1 MFNILDHATNRIC
14 RASVKSVRSFHRWW
28 QITGKKIDLNKGL
41 ESSNNNSNSNGGG
54 DGGADDFIQSQK
66 QNTVQN
72 AIALVKAIANDS
84 RLRLALVDC
93 QESMSIILRLPDVNG
108 NKELKVKCTD
118 ILLNI
123 VRDGPCAALVWNE
136 VQTKGDF
143 NIAFKLLSI
152 GDATVKAR
160 ACATIKSL
168 CTPKIPGQAPRVSAK
183 QLLEDNVA
191 SNLVGVLASAMTE
204 IDETSRKAQD
214 TAAECVSIMCSEPEA
229 HAILLEAGIA
239 DVLPLVLTTL
249 TVFAPLP
256 GQKRRKTFALEIIK
270 SIVAGTEKV
279 NMWLAI
285 AKKDSGS
292 FEMFLNGLGSFLIKE
307 IEDEANIVNDG
318 IAEDVASILA
328 TLPKEIFTVDYA
340 SDMILSSNIPE
351 LLVSLLDSRKEEGLR
366 IQSVKAL
373 VALVSNSKIA
383 KAMCSGESVPSIL
396 KMLASNTDSKVILV
410 YLLIYCRC

>member
-1 MFNILDHATNRIC
+1 M
-14 RASVKSVRSFHRWW
+14 
-28 QITGKKIDLNKGL
+28 
-41 ESSNNNSNSNGGG
+41 
-54 DGGADDFIQSQK
+54 
-66 QNTVQN
+66 
-72 AIALVKAIANDS
+72 
-84 RLRLALVDC
+84 
-93 QESMSIILRLPDVNG
+93 
-108 NKELKVKCTD
+108 
-118 ILLNI
+118 
-123 VRDGPCAALVWNE
+123 
-136 VQTKGDF
+136 
-143 NIAFKLLSI
+143 
-152 GDATVKAR
+152 
-160 ACATIKSL
+160 
-168 CTPKIPGQAPRVSAK
+168 
-183 QLLEDNVA
+183 LEDNVA

-214 TAAECVSIMCSEPEA
+214 TAAECVSIMCGEPEA

-285 AKKDSGS
+285 VKKDSGT

-383 KAMCSGESVPSIL
+383 KAMCGESVPSIL
-396 KMLASNTDSKVILV
+396 KMLASNTDSKVMLD
-410 YLLIYCRC
+410 LLADMLSMLINSEPLAVSKAIVDSKGISVIKQIMECPRPGKAQLSMLTLLQI